1 MNNQRLNKIKGQLN
15 GIDRMIEEDRACMDI
30 IQQIVAARAALSK
43 LGVEILKDE
52 ARSCIKGGN
61 GEKVQTLEDIIEK
74 LFKIT

>member
-1 MNNQRLNKIKGQLN
+1 MNNPRLSKIKGQIN
-15 GIDRMIEEDRACMDI
+15 GIEKMISDERACMDV

-52 ARSCIKGGN
+52 ARSCIKGDN
-61 GEKVQTLEDIIEK
+61 GKVQSLEDVIEK